1 MDERAVGGLVQHRRL
16 GFGLW
21 LGGGWLGGGW
31 LGGGWLGGGW
41 LGGGWLGGGTALASG
56 LAVLLGHRRWSLVW
70 NAFVRLECVG

>member
-1 MDERAVGGLVQHRRL
+1 MNELAVGGLVQHRRL
-16 GFGLW
+16 GFSL
-21 LGGGWLGGGW
+21 
-31 LGGGWLGGGW
+31 WLGGGW